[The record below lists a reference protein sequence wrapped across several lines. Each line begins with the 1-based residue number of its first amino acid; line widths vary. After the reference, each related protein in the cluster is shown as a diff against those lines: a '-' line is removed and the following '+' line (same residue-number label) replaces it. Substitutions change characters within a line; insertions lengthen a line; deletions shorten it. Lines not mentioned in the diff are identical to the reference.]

1 MTPDIVTFRA
11 VFPEYASVA
20 DPTVQVYLEDA
31 ADTLDLASWGSCYGK
46 AVLYYAAH
54 HLALAQARAASASV
68 QEGAVVVPQTRKLQS
83 GTQAGI
89 SFSFEQSMAQGMSDQ
104 WLSQSPY
111 GQAFAALRRQCLA
124 PAFLAW

>member
-1 MTPDIVTFRA
+1 MTPDIATFRA
-11 VFPEYASVA
+11 LFPEYASVA

-31 ADTLDLASWGSCYGK
+31 AATLDPASWGSCYGK
-46 AVLYYAAH
+46 AVLYYATH
-54 HLALAQARAASASV
+54 QLAMAQARAASASM
-68 QEGAVVVPQTRKLQS
+68 QGDAVVVPQTGKLQS
-83 GTQAGI
+83 GSQGGI
-89 SFSFEQSMAQGMSDQ
+89 SFSFEQSMAQSMSDQ